1 MTHVLITGHRGF
13 VGSSTARALQARGD
27 RVSGFDVSDGDDIR
41 DLMSV
46 YKAISLAQPDVILH
60 EAAIARFADADADPV
75 LAHEVNTLGTKNVAD
90 VAGELGVPLVFASTG
105 SVYMPVTEDPPIT
118 EDFPTSGNSIYGVTK
133 LLAEEYVRRAKVSWI
148 ILRYAHLYGAD
159 KIGHGLIGG
168 FRAAIDAGRHPTLL
182 GGAQT
187 NDFTYIDDV
196 VAANL
201 AAIDANPDAW
211 NSVYN
216 IGTGVELSAL
226 DAGRIICDVFGYH
239 GEIDVRPPRS
249 VDPLRFVYDVSR
261 AERYLGFRAAFG
273 FRDGLERM
281 VQEAAA

>member
-1 MTHVLITGHRGF
+1 MLSEEALLSLR
-13 VGSSTARALQARGD
+13 TAL
-27 RVSGFDVSDGDDIR
+27 
-41 DLMSV
+41 
-46 YKAISLAQPDVILH
+46 LADS
-60 EAAIARFADADADPV
+60 R
-75 LAHEVNTLGTKNVAD
+75 TRYG
-90 VAGELGVPLVFASTG
+90 
-105 SVYMPVTEDPPIT
+105 
-118 EDFPTSGNSIYGVTK
+118 GVTQDE
-133 LLAEEYVRRAKVSWI
+133 L
-148 ILRYAHLYGAD
+148 
-159 KIGHGLIGG
+159 
-168 FRAAIDAGRHPTLL
+168 RAAIDAGRHPILL
-182 GGAQT
+182 GGKQT

-239 GEIDVRPPRS
+239 GEIDVKPPRS